1 MPLYSSIQDLVSKF
15 TFISRVK
22 MDKGIIYF
30 FYLKNGKEV
39 SKHLPYRA
47 NREQLLKIIE
57 RIKDDCGYDEI
68 KKERDEKSINVSPQ
82 GFAYT
87 YPVKKNE

>member
-1 MPLYSSIQDLVSKF
+1 MPLYTEIQDLVSKF

-22 MDKGIIYF
+22 FEKGVVYF
-30 FYLKNGKEV
+30 FYMRNGKEV

-47 NREQLLKIIE
+47 NRDQLLATIE

-68 KKERDEKSINVSPQ
+68 KKERDKKVL
-82 GFAYT
+82 
-87 YPVKKNE
+87 KKNKIIFERV